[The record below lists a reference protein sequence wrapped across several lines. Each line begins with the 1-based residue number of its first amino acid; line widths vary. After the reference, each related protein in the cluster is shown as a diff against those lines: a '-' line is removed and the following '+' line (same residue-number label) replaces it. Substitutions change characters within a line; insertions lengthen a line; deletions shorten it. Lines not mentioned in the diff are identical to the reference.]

1 MNKFQRHIKAMPE
14 SSPSFQQAPA
24 NPPLGV
30 TVITQGDGWVHG
42 VTRVANPQ
50 IQQISR
56 KDLALAELNG
66 VNVRRFSI
74 DLD

>member
-1 MNKFQRHIKAMPE
+1 MNRFQKHIKAMPE
-14 SSPSFQQAPA
+14 SGPSFQQVPEHY
-24 NPPLGV
+24 PLGV
-30 TVITQGDGWVHG
+30 TVITQGDGWVKG
-42 VTRVANPQ
+42 VTRMANPN

-56 KDLALAELNG
+56 KDLALAELKG